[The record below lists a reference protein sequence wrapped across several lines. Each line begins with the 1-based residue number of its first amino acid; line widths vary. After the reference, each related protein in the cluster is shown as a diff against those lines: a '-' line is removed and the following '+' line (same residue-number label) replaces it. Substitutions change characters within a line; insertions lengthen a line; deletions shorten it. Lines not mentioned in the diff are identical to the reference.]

1 MNMLDDI
8 LLQKEKLNA
17 EGFYRIELFISS
29 TGISELK
36 RLVSRHFGFGDKTSL
51 YGMEVHKSEYEYSY
65 IEGTTF
71 NTRHRI
77 VLTLSQ
83 FQLSWSNLI
92 SLEKESFASILR
104 T

>member
-8 LLQKEKLNA
+8 LLNQKRLHANK
-17 EGFYRIELFISS
+17 YYHIELFISP
-29 TGISELK
+29 TGLSELK